1 MKIEKLI
8 SNVEKMLPEYL
19 SDAADMNNNGN
30 TAICIIDEQGQVFGK
45 MFGPDKIT
53 TRYIFRIAWTK
64 ASQVWLTGINT
75 GEFEKLVFNKQIDEH
90 KFGIQRPDFIGWEGG
105 QLITLKDGTRLS
117 VGFSGMRGKSDLEIV
132 TRAVAMLE

>member
-1 MKIEKLI
+1 
-8 SNVEKMLPEYL
+8 
-19 SDAADMNNNGN
+19 MNNNGN

-117 VGFSGMRGKSDLEIV
+117 VGFSGMRGKSDLDIV
-132 TRAVAMLE
+132 ARAVSMLE

>member
-19 SDAADMNNNGN
+19 ADAADMNNNGN

>member
-8 SNVEKMLPEYL
+8 SYVEKLLPEYL
-19 SDAADMNNNGN
+19 ADPADMNNNGN

-75 GEFEKLVFNKQIDEH
+75 GEFEKQVFNKQIDEY

-117 VGFSGMRGKSDLEIV
+117 IGFSGMRGKSDLDII
-132 TRAVAMLE
+132 TCAVALLD